1 MTPFQLIPVASVLH
15 NEAALNRLVA
25 AYRPALVAMGGE
37 EPATLMAEGAPPVYF
52 VVTGGTEGE
61 ILRLWAQRRAV
72 MPDEPVFLLTHPG
85 HNSLPAALEVLARLQ
100 QEGAAGRIFYLA
112 GPDDTAG
119 WERLAAALQDWTVRR
134 DLRTVRLGLV
144 GAPSDWLVA
153 SSPAPAV
160 VRQTWGPEVVPI
172 PLSVLY
178 ERLAAVSPAEA
189 EALAATLVAGA
200 TEVVEP
206 TAAALRLVAQVY
218 LALRQ
223 VVDTYQLQAL
233 SLRCFDLVLE
243 LQTTGCYALARLN
256 DEGIIAGCE
265 GDVVSTLTLLWLQR
279 LVGQLPWMANPARVD
294 ERANRLWV
302 AHCTV
307 PCSLVRSYRLRSHFE
322 SGLGVGL
329 QGEMPLGPVTLVR
342 LGGRRLEQLW
352 VAEGEFVQVGEA
364 EDLCRTQVQVQLTR
378 GHVSE
383 LLCAPLGNHLTVVA
397 GHQADRLRG
406 WWEAFIKP

>member
-25 AYRPALVAMGGE
+25 AYRPALMAMGGE
-37 EPATLMAEGAPPVYF
+37 EPATLMAEGAPSVYF

-144 GAPSDWLVA
+144 GTPSDWLVA

-172 PLSVLY
+172 PLPVLY
-178 ERLAAVSPAEA
+178 ERLAAVPPAEA

-206 TAAALRLVAQVY
+206 AAAALRLVAQVY

-329 QGEMPLGPVTLVR
+329 QGELPLGPVTLVR
-342 LGGRRLEQLW
+342 LGGAHLEQLW
-352 VAEGEFVQVGEA
+352 LAEGDIVQVGGA
-364 EDLCRTQVQVQLTR
+364 EDLCRTQVEVQLTR

-397 GHQADRLRG
+397 GHQADRLRE

>member
-1 MTPFQLIPVASVLH
+1 MTSFQLIPVTSVLH

-25 AYRPALVAMGGE
+25 AYQPVLAAIGGE
-37 EPATLMAEGAPPVYF
+37 QPTALMTEGALPVFF

-72 MPDEPVFLLTHPG
+72 LPEEPVFLLAHPG

-100 QEGAAGRIFYLA
+100 QEGVAGRIFYLS
-112 GPDDTAG
+112 GPDDAAG
-119 WERLAAALQDWTVRR
+119 LGRLTAALQDWAVRR
-134 DLRTVRLGLV
+134 ELQTVRLGLV

-153 SSPAPAV
+153 SSPEPAI
-160 VRQTWGPEVVPI
+160 VRQTWGLEVIPM
-172 PLSVLY
+172 PLSGLY
-178 ERLAAVSPAEA
+178 ERLAAVRPAEA
-189 EALAATLVAGA
+189 EALATALVVGA

-206 TAAALRLVAQVY
+206 TPADLKAVTQVY
-218 LALRQ
+218 LALRGL
-223 VVDTYQLQAL
+223 VDEYHLQAL

-243 LQTTGCYALARLN
+243 FQTTGCYALARLN

-265 GDVVSTLTLLWLQR
+265 GDVVSTLTLLWLHR
-279 LVGQLPWMANPARVD
+279 LLGQLPWMANPARLD
-294 ERANRLWV
+294 ESANRLWV

-307 PCSLVRSYRLRSHFE
+307 PCSLVRRYRLRSHFE

-329 QGEMPLGPVTLVR
+329 QGELPLGPVTLVR
-342 LGGRRLEQLW
+342 VGGRRLERLW
-352 VAEGEFVQVGEA
+352 VAEGEIVQVGEA

-383 LLCAPLGNHLTVVA
+383 LLSAPLGNHLTVVA
-397 GHQADRLRG
+397 GQHAERLYG
-406 WWEAFIKP
+406 WWQTFIAR